1 MIKCLDEKQ
10 YGKPIHTL
18 HYKDLIQNNS
28 RHLRYC
34 NSFDLLHQ
42 ILDSAIIL
50 DQLLCYLFSHFVVNS

>member
-50 DQLLCYLFSHFVVNS
+50 DQLLC